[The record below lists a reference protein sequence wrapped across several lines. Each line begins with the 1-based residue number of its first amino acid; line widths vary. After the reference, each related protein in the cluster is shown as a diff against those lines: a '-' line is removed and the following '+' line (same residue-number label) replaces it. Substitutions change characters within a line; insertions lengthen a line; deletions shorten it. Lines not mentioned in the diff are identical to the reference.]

1 MTGFIYAPV
10 DVQMAKEGN
19 DSGVFTKFGGFA
31 VADYMSY
38 TKVFGA
44 KELTKSDYIV
54 GAIVEDTDSDMDIL
68 QFINIAINNP
78 NVKVIILQKPD
89 NCDLAKWELYLAR
102 KCGWKNLHSYDMRI
116 AFGRFVNKDGNM
128 LKPEIVGKE

>member
-10 DVQMAKEGN
+10 DVQMAKDGN
-19 DSGVFTKFGGFA
+19 DSGIFTRVGGFA

-38 TKVFGA
+38 VPVFNA
-44 KELTKSDYIV
+44 NELTKSDYIV
-54 GAIVEDTDSDMDIL
+54 GAIVEETDDDMDIL

-78 NVKVIILQKPD
+78 SVKIIILQKP
-89 NCDLAKWELYLAR
+89 NNSDLVKWETYLGR

-116 AFGRFVNKDGNM
+116 AFGRFLNKDGNM
-128 LKPEIVGKE
+128 LKAEIVGKE